1 MARLFG
7 YHLIWTT
14 YGTWLQGDKRGY
26 VKNGRILDGNES
38 LFELCKKLRTDPA
51 FRLRNHEKEIV
62 KTAITNEAERIGHII
77 HALVVHSNHV
87 HLAARTCDRSIE
99 TIASMYKSAGTRALR
114 RIGRTGKIWTTGF
127 YKTFCF
133 TPKELAVRIKYVQK
147 HNI

>member
-26 VKNGRILDGNES
+26 VRNGKILDGDES
-38 LFELCKKLRTDPA
+38 LFELCKKLQADPA
-51 FRLRNHEKEIV
+51 FRLRNHEKKIV
-62 KTAITNEAERIGHII
+62 RTAITNESE
-77 HALVVHSNHV
+77 
-87 HLAARTCDRSIE
+87 
-99 TIASMYKSAGTRALR
+99 

-133 TPKELAVRIKYVQK
+133 TPAELASKVKYIRK